1 MNDAQIMSFAIA
13 AALSP
18 LALLGWWMEHRE
30 RKQLERC
37 AIASIMGGL
46 YRLGRHMEKTRARSF
61 AQELRHPQSLV
72 QEFCDESH
80 A

>member
-1 MNDAQIMSFAIA
+1 MGEILIIA
-13 AALSP
+13 LVLSP
-18 LALLGWWMEHRE
+18 FALVGWWMEYRE

-61 AQELRHPQSLV
+61 AQDLRHPQLHV
-72 QEFCDESH
+72 QEVCDESH